1 MDCTGD
7 LKFLLAKRRRQDEL
21 SKMTRRRFYAP
32 RIAFAADNKTVILGA
47 DEARHAH
54 DVLRLRTGDEVFVFD
69 GEGHEYRCEI
79 SEFTSGSATLKIID
93 EAQPLSRES
102 PLHLTLAVAL
112 LKGEKFDFVVQKTTE
127 LGVTRL
133 TPLMTERADVRI
145 REPADARKKG
155 ERWSR
160 IAFESAKQC
169 GRAQLMLVDSPTNL
183 EEFFRSITDVQ
194 LKLTYTAR
202 DGDPHAD
209 LAKMDLKD
217 ARVAAMIGPEGG
229 WSDDELKQASANGCK
244 IVTLGGR
251 ILRAETAAIAVA
263 TLLQHRFGDLK

>member
-1 MDCTGD
+1 
-7 LKFLLAKRRRQDEL
+7 
-21 SKMTRRRFYAP
+21 
-32 RIAFAADNKTVILGA
+32 
-47 DEARHAH
+47 
-54 DVLRLRTGDEVFVFD
+54 
-69 GEGHEYRCEI
+69 
-79 SEFTSGSATLKIID
+79 
-93 EAQPLSRES
+93 
-102 PLHLTLAVAL
+102 
-112 LKGEKFDFVVQKTTE
+112 
-127 LGVTRL
+127 
-133 TPLMTERADVRI
+133 
-145 REPADARKKG
+145 
-155 ERWSR
+155 
-160 IAFESAKQC
+160 
-169 GRAQLMLVDSPTNL
+169 L

-209 LAKMDLKD
+209 LEKMDMKD